1 MSKTR
6 KQLIEDITNARKKS
20 KENLLYIKGLSKMK
34 KDELKK
40 IDEQLQELLVNNDE
54 ENMDLDEEHKILKQ
68 TLITIGDETDD
79 LEELDY
85 DEDTDEEDHSKP
97 DHSKPDHSTQTKPDH
112 SKPDHSEPDH
122 SKPDHSEPDHSK
134 PDHSKPDHSKP
145 NHSEHDHSEHDHSK
159 PDENIIVTYEQE
171 IKDMLDDLK
180 HSINEELNEYRTL
193 GDLRQGEIKAIY
205 EHYDKLV
212 DTLQFNVNEIKKELP
227 EEQTISDTMYDDID
241 NTLDKVELRIKRF
254 IEN

>member
-40 IDEQLQELLVNNDE
+40 IDEQLQELLTNDDD
-54 ENMDLDEEHKILKQ
+54 ENMDLDEEREMLKQ

-79 LEELDY
+79 LDELDY
-85 DEDTDEEDHSKP
+85 YENDTDDE
-97 DHSKPDHSTQTKPDH
+97 QTKT
-112 SKPDHSEPDH
+112 EPEQ
-122 SKPDHSEPDHSK
+122 PEQPEQPEPEQPEQPEPEQPK
-134 PDHSKPDHSKP
+134 QPEQPEP
-145 NHSEHDHSEHDHSK
+145 EQPEPEPEQTNTLIE
-159 PDENIIVTYEQE
+159 YEQE
-171 IKDMLDDLK
+171 IKEMLNDLK
-180 HSINEELNEYRTL
+180 YSINEELNEYRTL
-193 GDLRQGEIKAIY
+193 GNLRQGEINAIY

-212 DTLQFNVNEIKKELP
+212 DTLQFNINEIKKELL
-227 EEQTISDTMYDDID
+227 EGQTISDTMYDDID
-241 NTLDKVELRIKRF
+241 NTLSKVELRIKRF